1 MENEILQRLRE
12 EVKKEKLPELQ
23 EMSKEELIKYIEN
36 RFQIK
41 DRLIQLV
48 NHIYFAVQQSYFDK
62 MEPDSNYNDFNL
74 LEGSVRHNLETGE
87 YLFTPNDVVKKLL
100 SSVEKQDSTKL
111 KTFLSTRFYKII
123 EYLYN
128 VEIKGYEKTLKQKEK
143 IPQKVLDLALEEERE
158 ILNLRYE
165 KKVKAL
171 EQHYEQKLSEKQ
183 KEYEDL
189 ESIMDILQE
198 ELDKYKTQQGN
209 K

>member
-23 EMSKEELIKYIEN
+23 EMSKEDLIKYIEN

-62 MEPDSNYNDFNL
+62 MESDSDYNDFNL

-158 ILNLRYE
+158 LLNLKYE
-165 KKVKAL
+165 NKYKAL
-171 EQHYEQKLSEKQ
+171 EQYYNQKLSEKQ

>member
-23 EMSKEELIKYIEN
+23 EMSKEGLIKYIEN

-48 NHIYFAVQQSYFDK
+48 NHTYFAVQQSYFDK
-62 MEPDSNYNDFNL
+62 MRPDSNYNDFNL

-165 KKVKAL
+165 KKAKAL

>member
-158 ILNLRYE
+158 ILNLKYE

-171 EQHYEQKLSEKQ
+171 EQYYGQKLSEKQ